1 MMRGLM
7 MDRPLLI
14 SSILEHAA
22 ARCGDTAMVS
32 HTGDAGTHRT
42 SYAELARRSRQLA
55 NALQATFDIG
65 IGDRIG
71 TLAWNDHRHFELYYG
86 IAGIGA
92 ICHTINPRLFP
103 EQIAYIINHAEDC
116 YLCVDPMFVPLV
128 ERLAPQLPTVRGVVV
143 LTDAAHMPKSGL
155 RHLHCY
161 EALLEGRPE
170 TFEWPVFDE
179 TTAAGLCYT
188 SGTTG
193 NPRGALYH
201 HRSTILHGLTQAL
214 PNTLGLAADD
224 IVLPAVPMFHVN
236 AWGLPY
242 ACPLAGVGM
251 VMPGPGLD
259 GASLYEQIER
269 ERVTFSAGVPTIWF
283 GLLNHLKE
291 TGKRLTSLR
300 RVCIGGSA
308 APGSMIEAF
317 EDMGVEVRHGWGM
330 TEMSPIGSVSALD
343 ARGMALPIE
352 ERRRLQL
359 KQGRAPWG
367 VEMRI
372 VDEQGRPLPHDG
384 ASAGLL
390 LVRGPWIASAYFR
403 DDEATA
409 EAIHDGW
416 FSTGDV
422 ATIDRHGYME
432 ITDRAKD
439 VIKSGG
445 EWISSITLE
454 NTAVGHPDL
463 LEAAVIAA
471 PHPRWGER
479 PLLIVVAR
487 ADAELSKADILAFLK
502 DKVAAW
508 WLPDDVVFVAELPH
522 TATGKI
528 QKSRLR
534 EMFAD
539 HRLPTA

>member
-1 MMRGLM
+1 MHGLM

-14 SSILEHAA
+14 SSILERAA
-22 ARCGDTAMVS
+22 WQSGDTAMVS
-32 HTGDAGTHRT
+32 HTGDQGVHRT
-42 SYAELARRSRQLA
+42 NYAELAARGRQLA

-116 YLCVDPMFVPLV
+116 YLFVDPMFVPLV
-128 ERLAPQLPTVRGVVV
+128 ERLVPQLPTVRGVVV
-143 LTDAAHMPKSGL
+143 LSDAAHMPQSGIA
-155 RHLHCY
+155 HLHCY
-161 EALLEGRPE
+161 ETLLEGQPT
-170 TFEWPVFDE
+170 TFEWPELDE
-179 TTAAGLCYT
+179 RTASGLCYT

-201 HRSTILHGLTQAL
+201 HRSTILHGLMLAL
-214 PNTLGLAADD
+214 PNALGLACDD
-224 IVLPAVPMFHVN
+224 VVLPVVPMFHVN

-242 ACPLAGVGM
+242 VCPMIGVGM
-251 VMPGPGLD
+251 VMPGPRLD
-259 GASLYEQIER
+259 GASLYEQLER
-269 ERVTFSAGVPTIWF
+269 EGVTFSAGVPTVWF
-283 GLLNHLKE
+283 GLLNYLKD
-291 TGKRLTSLR
+291 TGKRLTTLR
-300 RVCIGGSA
+300 RLVIGGSA
-308 APGSMIEAF
+308 APRAMIDAF
-317 EDMGVEVRHGWGM
+317 EDRGVEVRHGWGM
-330 TEMSPIGSVSALD
+330 TEMSPVGTVCAFD
-343 ARGMALPIE
+343 ARGAALPLE
-352 ERRRLQL
+352 ERRRRQL

-367 VEMRI
+367 VDMRI

-384 ASAGLL
+384 TSAGLL
-390 LVRGPWIASAYFR
+390 MVRGPWVAAAYFR
-403 DDEATA
+403 DDDATVDA
-409 EAIHDGW
+409 FHDGW

-454 NTAVGHPDL
+454 NAAVGHPDL

-471 PHPRWGER
+471 AHPRWTER

-487 ADAELSKADILAFLK
+487 PDAKVDKANILAFLK

-508 WLPDDVVFVAELPH
+508 WLPDDVVFVDELPH

-528 QKSRLR
+528 LKARLR
-534 EMFAD
+534 EIFKD
-539 HRLPTA
+539 HPLPTA